1 MIKKIIYLA
10 AALIGVTAISSCEL
24 KSNVYDAYNTSIFPK
39 TEEDL
44 EALLVGSVYAPFRSN
59 QFSGLFTVAI
69 GGVQIYND
77 MCTDMGDCNW
87 NDPYWFDI
95 INVNFNLNNSN
106 GVQLI

>member
-44 EALLVGSVYAPFRSN
+44 EALLVGRGRVTHFADLSP
-59 QFSGLFTVAI
+59 
-69 GGVQIYND
+69 
-77 MCTDMGDCNW
+77 
-87 NDPYWFDI
+87 
-95 INVNFNLNNSN
+95 
-106 GVQLI
+106 

>member
-44 EALLVGSVYAPFRSN
+44 TATGMALTGSTS
-59 QFSGLFTVAI
+59 
-69 GGVQIYND
+69 
-77 MCTDMGDCNW
+77 
-87 NDPYWFDI
+87 
-95 INVNFNLNNSN
+95 
-106 GVQLI
+106 